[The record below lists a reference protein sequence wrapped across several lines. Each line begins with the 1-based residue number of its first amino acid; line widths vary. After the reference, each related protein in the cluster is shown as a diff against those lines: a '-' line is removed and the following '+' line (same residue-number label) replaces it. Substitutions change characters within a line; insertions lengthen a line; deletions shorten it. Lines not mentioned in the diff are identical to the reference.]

1 MSKEGTPPPSPSD
14 TMWGAQKGIETP
26 PLPEKEPWTDRKK
39 ICKSVE
45 REEITKKAH
54 PGRRQETK
62 WEIPNKIALFE

>member
-45 REEITKKAH
+45 REENHEKGPSWSSARNQMGN
-54 PGRRQETK
+54 PE
-62 WEIPNKIALFE
+62 